1 MKKPLV
7 FLTLSLAANA
17 ALIVTFAVRHLGP
30 TSIALDAVP
39 AGAAAASV
47 PVRDASGTG
56 LSPADAGALKRSGE
70 LIAGGGDL
78 HTLVARLRAAGFP
91 PAIVRGIIMAQVSEQ
106 FGLRRKAAV
115 AHQEAVPYWK
125 YSPSG
130 SFPYDPKAGNEIAA
144 LGREQT
150 ALVKELLGPDAAA
163 PDAWSQLIRQ
173 RKYGDL
179 TQDKIDRLENITS
192 DYTDLRNQVA
202 GDARGIFLPEDQQ
215 KMALLE
221 REQRADI
228 VKLFTPEELEDYD
241 LRNSNTAGGLRH
253 QLAAF
258 NPTEEEFR
266 TIFELT
272 QAAQS
277 ANGAASGLVINGPG
291 NANQQAAQSQLQ
303 AAIAA
308 ALGPARAAEYQQ
320 AINPAYQQVNQLLT
334 RLELPASIAP
344 QIVSVQQDIQ
354 QRANAIQQDQSLSAD
369 DRTTQL
375 AALAQEAQTTLT
387 SAMGARGYEAYKSY
401 GGWWVNNLTR
411 RPAPKMPPRN

>member
-1 MKKPLV
+1 MKKLLV
-7 FLTLSLAANA
+7 ILGFSLAANA
-17 ALIVTFAVRHLGP
+17 ALVVTFILR
-30 TSIALDAVP
+30 P
-39 AGAAAASV
+39 AGTPATANGAGLTRAGSASASLPNV
-47 PVRDASGTG
+47 PDTG
-56 LSPADAGALKRSGE
+56 LSPADAGALRRSGE
-70 LIAGGGDL
+70 LISAGGDL

-91 PAIVRGIIMAQVSEQ
+91 PAIVRGIIMAQVSQQ

-179 TQDKIDRLENITS
+179 AQDKIDRLESITS
-192 DYTDLRNQVA
+192 DYTDLRNQVV
-202 GDARGIFLPEDQQ
+202 GDARGIFLREDQQ

-221 REQRADI
+221 QEQRADI

-241 LRNSNTAGGLRH
+241 LRNSHTAQGLRR

-258 NPTEEEFR
+258 NPSEEEFR
-266 TIFELT
+266 AIFDLT
-272 QAAQS
+272 QAAQTQ
-277 ANGAASGLVINGPG
+277 NGTSGGAVVIGPG
-291 NANQQAAQSQLQ
+291 NTNQPNQLQ

-354 QRANAIQQDQSLSAD
+354 QRATVIQQDQTLSAD
-369 DRTTQL
+369 DRASQL
-375 AALAQEAQTTLT
+375 AALAQEAQATLT
-387 SAMGARGYEAYKSY
+387 SSLGARGYEAYKSY
-401 GGWWVNNLTR
+401 GGWWLNNLTR
-411 RPAPKMPPRN
+411 RPAPRLPSKN